1 MPPPPPSSSSRQG
14 IYRKPALLARK
25 SQEMDQIPRIIP
37 SYGWLFILG
46 IIVFLVGVLVW
57 SIVGR
62 VPTTVSGRG
71 ILISGGN
78 LPSITA
84 QGQGQISEILVEIG
98 DKVSPGQVVAH
109 VNQPILKAQIRTQ
122 EIIIKSLQTRLET
135 VTAQMNSLL
144 SSQSKFLEKQEAT
157 AKTTI
162 NDYKSQIESLQK
174 VVTAQEKL
182 LADGLI
188 PLTTYIDSQTLLD
201 TTQIALLTAE
211 NTLQMILSEDLDN
224 QATADTNI
232 FEAQLNLETEKAT
245 LTELQ
250 SQLAEGA
257 AVVSTISGTIV
268 EINVAIG
275 GEVTIGQPVFSVE
288 RTDEELSA
296 ILYFIAGPG
305 KRIMPGMTAQV
316 SPDTVTVDQY
326 GFIVGDVTYVSDV
339 PANDSSMMAYLSN
352 ETVVQ
357 SLTLTGPQVQVL
369 AKLRKNPNTTSGFEW
384 SSSTGP
390 DREVPSGTMAVGR
403 VIVDEQP
410 PITLLIPIL
419 KDLFGIVN

>member
-109 VNQPILKAQIRTQ
+109 VNQPILKAQIRSQ

>member
-1 MPPPPPSSSSRQG
+1 MADSPSSSSSRYG
-14 IYRKPALLARK
+14 IYRKQALAARK
-25 SQEMDQIPRIIP
+25 NQEMDQIPRIIP
-37 SYGWLFILG
+37 SYGWLFIFGVIL
-46 IIVFLVGVLVW
+46 FLVGVLIW

-62 VPTTVSGRG
+62 VPTTVSGQG

-84 QGQGQISEILVEIG
+84 QGQGQITEILVKTG
-98 DKVSPGQVVAH
+98 DKVTPGQVVAR
-109 VNQPILKAQIRTQ
+109 VNQPVLEAQIRTQ
-122 EIIIKSLQTRLET
+122 KVIINSLQTRLDT
-135 VTAQMNSLL
+135 VTGQMNSLL
-144 SSQSKFLEKQEAT
+144 DSQSKFLKKQEAT

-162 NDYKSQIESLQK
+162 KDYESQIKSLQK

-182 LADGLI
+182 LSDGLI

-201 TTQIALLTAE
+201 TTQIAMLNAE
-211 NTLQMILSEDLDN
+211 NTLQMILSEELDN

-232 FEAQLNLETEKAT
+232 FEAQLNLESAQAT
-245 LTELQ
+245 LEELE

-257 AVVSTISGTIV
+257 VVVSSLKGTIV
-268 EINVAIG
+268 EINVAVG

-288 RTDEELSA
+288 RTDEEISA
-296 ILYFIAGPG
+296 VLYFIAGPG
-305 KRIMPGMTAQV
+305 KRIKPGMTAQV

-339 PANDSSMMAYLSN
+339 PANQASMMAYLSN
-352 ETVVQ
+352 ETVVEA
-357 SLTLTGPQVQVL
+357 LTLTGPQVQVL
-369 AKLRKNPNTTSGFEW
+369 ATLRKNPKTTSGFEW

-390 DREVPSGTMAVGR
+390 NRTVPSGTMAVGR

-410 PITLLIPIL
+410 PITLLIPLL